1 MFNLKKISMK
11 KFIAAFSIHVLLW
24 VLAYFIFVLMATD
37 PTERT
42 SIITF
47 PQLWVFQNLV
57 IMSIPFYFGYFVT
70 SRSFNKGK
78 YRVLFVGLTILFLLI
93 PAIVLI
99 NWDSLGFS
107 NLSSIFIF
115 TRIFSRL
122 CIPLFLGL
130 GLRSVFDLV
139 DQRTIQKK
147 LEQQNLKTELALLR
161 TQLNP
166 HFLFN
171 SLHNIDTLIKKDPD
185 QASEQLLKLSD
196 IMRYML
202 YDSNVDQISLQK
214 EVEHMENFISL
225 QELRLKDQSV
235 IEFKKSGDFR
245 SVNIAPMML
254 ISFVENIF
262 KHYKPNGVENKISIR
277 LEVLNG
283 NLEFYCFNPYEAS
296 DTNKDK
302 TQGIGLDTVKRRL
315 ELIYPH
321 KYSLKINDKN
331 NTFEIDLKI
340 NLKND

>member
-1 MFNLKKISMK
+1 MIIPTIILTNWQVDVYPVQTRLWRLF
-11 KFIAAFSIHVLLW
+11 AFS
-24 VLAYFIFVLMATD
+24 
-37 PTERT
+37 
-42 SIITF
+42 
-47 PQLWVFQNLV
+47 N
-57 IMSIPFYFGYFVT
+57 
-70 SRSFNKGK
+70 
-78 YRVLFVGLTILFLLI
+78 
-93 PAIVLI
+93 
-99 NWDSLGFS
+99 
-107 NLSSIFIF
+107 
-115 TRIFSRL
+115 IFSQI
-122 CIPLFLGL
+122 CIALFLGL
-130 GLRSVFDLV
+130 GLRSIFDLV
-139 DQRTIQKK
+139 YQRTIQKK

-185 QASEQLLKLSD
+185 EASEQLLKLSD

-202 YDSNVDQISLQK
+202 YDSNVEQINLQK

-235 IEFKKSGDFR
+235 IEFKKFGDFQ

-283 NLEFYCFNPYEAS
+283 HLEFYCFNPYELT

-321 KYSLKINDKN
+321 KYSLRIDDKN
-331 NTFEIDLKI
+331 NTFEVDLKI

>member
-1 MFNLKKISMK
+1 MK
-11 KFIAAFSIHVLLW
+11 KFIAAFSIHALLLVLT
-24 VLAYFIFVLMATD
+24 YFVLFLLATD
-37 PTERT
+37 PKYRT
-42 SIITF
+42 YVITN
-47 PQLWVFQNLV
+47 PQLWAFQNLV
-57 IMSIPFYFGYFVT
+57 NISIPFYFGYFVT

-78 YRVLFVGLTILFLLI
+78 YRFLFIGLTIFFMIIPPLI
-93 PAIVLI
+93 L
-99 NWDSLGFS
+99 NWYSLVHS
-107 NLSSIFIF
+107 SLWSIFNF
-115 TRIFSRL
+115 TYIFSQL
-122 CIPLFLGL
+122 SIALFLGL
-130 GLRSVFDLV
+130 GLRSIFDLV
-139 DQRTIQKK
+139 YQRNIQKK

-202 YDSNVDQISLQK
+202 YDSNVDQIALQK
-214 EVEHMENFISL
+214 EVEHIENFISL

-235 IEFKKSGDFR
+235 IEFKKTGDFQ

-262 KHYKPNGVENKISIR
+262 KHYKPNGVENKIIIR

-283 NLEFYCFNPYEAS
+283 HLEFYCFNPYEVT

-331 NTFEIDLKI
+331 NTFEVDLKI

>member
-1 MFNLKKISMK
+1 MFNLKMISMK
-11 KFIAAFSIHVLLW
+11 KFIAAFSIHALLW
-24 VLAYFIFVLMATD
+24 VLAYFFYVQMMTFPD
-37 PTERT
+37 ERDT
-42 SIITF
+42 KITF
-47 PQLWVFQNLV
+47 PQIWVFQTIVFNF
-57 IMSIPFYFGYFVT
+57 IPFYFGYFIT
-70 SRSFNKGK
+70 SKSFKKGK
-78 YRVLFVGLTILFLLI
+78 FRFLFIGLTILFMIL
-93 PAIVLI
+93 PSIVLI
-99 NWDSLGFS
+99 NWDT
-107 NLSSIFIF
+107 NLDLPRSFIF
-115 TRIFSRL
+115 ARIFSRL
-122 CIPLFLGL
+122 SIALFLGL
-130 GLRSVFDLV
+130 GLRSIFDLV
-139 DQRTIQKK
+139 YQRTIQKK

-202 YDSNVDQISLQK
+202 YDSNVDQIALQK

-235 IEFKKSGDFR
+235 IEFTKSGDFR

-262 KHYKPNGVENKISIR
+262 KHYKPNGDENKISIR

-283 NLEFYCFNPYEAS
+283 HLEFYCFNPYEAT
-296 DTNKDK
+296 DINKDK

-321 KYSLKINDKN
+321 NYSLTIKDKN
-331 NTFEIDLKI
+331 NTFEVDLKI
-340 NLKND
+340 NLNND